1 MRGSV
6 QFHPTEH
13 EGGGPPVASTALPE
27 TLQPLPGDGSMALEM
42 LCVRARRLLSLGA
55 PLTDPRVWRLLGLG
69 PGAPLFTDPAFLPK
83 RIQETSAAP
92 TRAPFT

>member
-1 MRGSV
+1 M

-13 EGGGPPVASTALPE
+13 KGGGPPVASTALPE
-27 TLQPLPGDGSMALEM
+27 TLQPLPGNGSAALEM
-42 LCVRARRLLSLGA
+42 LCVRARRLLGPGP
-55 PLTDPRVWRLLGLG
+55 PLTDPRAWRLFGLG
-69 PGAPLFTDPAFLPK
+69 PRAPLFTDPTFLPK